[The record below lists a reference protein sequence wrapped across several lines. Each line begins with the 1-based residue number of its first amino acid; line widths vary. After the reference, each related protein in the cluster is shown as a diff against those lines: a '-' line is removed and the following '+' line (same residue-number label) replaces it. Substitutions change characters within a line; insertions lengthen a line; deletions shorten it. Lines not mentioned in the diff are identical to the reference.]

1 MRRTA
6 LASFVCLL
14 LSACGGGGGLVGDS
28 PAVAPSEAL
37 SALDL
42 ARQTRATLR
51 RTTTLPGTAFTAMP
65 ESGTATFNG
74 VGAVGVDLDSSDAVA
89 VIGDATV
96 TADFANRSLRGRID
110 DLRGIREGDATRPQE
125 VGVDGGID
133 IGGRSSI
140 GQGAPNDAAA
150 RYRGRIAIED
160 GPTLDLRGRLE
171 GKFRGTIAPRAGTPD
186 TIRALSLED
195 SRPRIVDGDGRA
207 LTGVVA
213 VAVEN

>member
-6 LASFVCLL
+6 LASLACLL
-14 LSACGGGGGLVGDS
+14 LAACGGGGGLVGDS
-28 PAVAPSEAL
+28 PVAPSETL

-65 ESGTATFNG
+65 DSGTATFTG
-74 VGAVGVDLDSSDAVA
+74 IGAVGVDVDSRDVLA
-89 VIGDATV
+89 VIGDATL

-110 DLRGIREGDATRPQE
+110 GLRALREGDGTGPQV
-125 VGVDGGID
+125 VGVDGAID

-140 GQGAPNDAAA
+140 GQGVPNDAAA
-150 RYRGRIAIED
+150 RYRGQIAIED

-171 GKFRGTIAPRAGTPD
+171 GKFRGTIAPEAGTPD
-186 TIRALSLED
+186 TIRALTLED
-195 SRPRIVDGDGRA
+195 LRPRIVDGEGRA
-207 LTGVVA
+207 RRGVVT